1 MDIFLSYKNDEIGD
15 NFAARLKQSL
25 NEVGFSVYYNEDEHR
40 SGSFPDRLRKE
51 IKECNDFILL
61 LSKKCVEQLETSK
74 TKDWISKELLCAKEN
89 GKNIIPVLIGK
100 TEMPDKDLLPNK
112 IKFLTDLDACTL
124 LKRYTVSPFAS
135 LLEFIKGKPSKNN
148 PYKNVFSSSE
158 YYNVSKDYNE
168 TLKAAN
174 NSDICAMYMIGI
186 MNLFGYGRDGNVNI
200 DYDNAYYWLKKV
212 SETENEFSCH
222 AESLIAIMHYFGV
235 IPGEE
240 QSYEKAFEL
249 HRAASLDDKLSSR
262 EYSYML
268 SMGAGTEYSFEAAEN
283 CYKNII
289 ENGDKVAILGLAQF
303 YMRNGKFNEAAELYK
318 RVSNSMPEADLK
330 LGSLYKKGLIG
341 YPPKRDFF
349 RAAFYFQQAASNQ
362 NCASEVLYQLG
373 SMYYM
378 PTDDFPKDFEKA
390 QAYFVQAA
398 DMGHKKAAYKAGLTY
413 EYGHGRKDYNLA
425 IKYYRIAADE
435 GLPLA
440 AYHLSLM
447 LQQNGTEQNYQEAY
461 EYAKSAANQG
471 AMEAEFV
478 LGNLLLFG
486 RGCKTD
492 VDKAIMYYKRA
503 FEHGMYPAKI
513 MLDKAITIKNK
524 LKSE

>member
-1 MDIFLSYKNDEIGD
+1 MDIFLSYKNDDIGD
-15 NFAARLKQSL
+15 SFAARLKQSL

-40 SGSFPDRLRKE
+40 SGSFPNRLREE
-51 IKECNDFILL
+51 IKKCNDFILL
-61 LSKKCVEQLETSK
+61 LSKKCVEQLEKSEA
-74 TKDWISKELLCAKEN
+74 KDWVSKELLCAQEHS
-89 GKNIIPVLIGK
+89 KNIVPVLIGK
-100 TEMPDKDLLPNK
+100 TEMPSKNLLPDK
-112 IKFLTDLDACTL
+112 IKFLADLDACTL
-124 LKRYTVSPFAS
+124 LNRYTVSPFAA
-135 LLEFIKGKPSKNN
+135 LLELIKGKPSKNN
-148 PYKNVFSSSE
+148 PYKTVFSSSR
-158 YYNVSKDYNE
+158 YYDVDEDYNA
-168 TLKAAN
+168 TLKKAE
-174 NSDICAMYMIGI
+174 NSDVCAMYMSGI
-186 MNLFGYGRDGNVNI
+186 MNLFGYGHNGNADI
-200 DYDNAYYWLKKV
+200 DYDSTYFWLKKV
-212 SETENEFSCH
+212 IETENDFSSH
-222 AESLIAIMHYFGV
+222 AKSLLAIMHYFGV

-240 QSYEKAFEL
+240 QSYEKALEL
-249 HRAASLDDKLSSR
+249 HCSASIDDKLSSR

-289 ENGDKVAILGLAQF
+289 EDGDKVAILGLAQF

-318 RVSNSMPEADLK
+318 RISNSIPEADLK

-341 YPPKRDFF
+341 YPPKRDYFK
-349 RAAFYFQQAASNQ
+349 AAFYFQQAAASQ
-362 NCASEVLYQLG
+362 SCASEVFYELG

-378 PTDDFPKDFEKA
+378 PTGDFPKDFEKA

-435 GLPLA
+435 GIPFA
-440 AYHLSLM
+440 SYHLSLM
-447 LQQNGTEQNYQEAY
+447 LQQNGPEQNYQEAY
-461 EYAKSAANQG
+461 EYAKLAANQG

-478 LGNLLLFG
+478 LGNLLLLG

-513 MLDKAITIKNK
+513 MLDKAITIKEQM
-524 LKSE
+524 KS